1 MIYFFWF
8 RFQCL
13 DRLAWKSTWEASQV
27 PHNRTKNRY
36 CNVVAC
42 KLKLLVLMQ
51 VLKRFSSWR
60 PNGKVDELQHWT
72 EQTRQQSRFNAVP
85 TCCRVS
91 HIISQIFVEFYIE
104 YQEKLWLL
112 VIIFFSQLIE
122 PIILNHVKYPFRL
135 HLQSWV
141 CIRIRYQ
148 LNSTF
153 CLWVF
158 EHSVCLI
165 LYIFSSTD
173 DHSRVVLTA
182 KRDIPGSDYIN
193 ANYVDVRKLVC
204 WSIWLTLILKAIF
217 FLKSRTERYP
227 GSYRFYFIIWC
238 DWSRE
243 LALPFQPIKC
253 AASTICD

>member
-1 MIYFFWF
+1 M
-8 RFQCL
+8 
-13 DRLAWKSTWEASQV
+13 
-27 PHNRTKNRY
+27 
-36 CNVVAC
+36 
-42 KLKLLVLMQ
+42 
-51 VLKRFSSWR
+51 
-60 PNGKVDELQHWT
+60 
-72 EQTRQQSRFNAVP
+72 
-85 TCCRVS
+85 
-91 HIISQIFVEFYIE
+91 
-104 YQEKLWLL
+104 
-112 VIIFFSQLIE
+112 IIFFSQLIE

-204 WSIWLTLILKAIF
+204 WSIWFTLILKAIF
-217 FLKSRTERYP
+217 FFLRVGLNVIRDRIDFTSSYDVIGLENSLYP
-227 GSYRFYFIIWC
+227 PSQSSAQRQPFATKAFVFCARHSDLLHINFSWAPC
-238 DWSRE
+238 DVFLFSDDAVR
-243 LALPFQPIKC
+243 LFTPVLRG
-253 AASTICD
+253 